1 MQRMKGLTQTEAEA
15 IYDAGKE
22 RVVEM
27 LMTMSAKLAKIEQQ
41 VEMLEVRLKQN
52 SQNSHWPPSRDIDKK
67 PAPKSQRKKTGKPS
81 GGQPGH
87 EGTRLEMAAEPDHVK
102 EHWPEVCAGC
112 GKTLGQKHASG
123 YAKRQ
128 VHDIPPIEI
137 EVTEHRAIQVC
148 CGGCGTLSQGAFP
161 TEVTQD
167 VQYGSGIAAL
177 ATYANVHQLLPLD
190 RTTELIEDIC
200 GRRISEGTVVNML
213 EACAEKLAPVES
225 KIKAGVIAST
235 TVNFDETGLR
245 VVKTGYWLHVS
256 STPELT
262 LYWVD
267 PKRGKK
273 GHDAMGVL
281 AGFRGNAIHDR
292 YEAYLQWPD
301 CTHGF
306 CNAHLLR
313 DLTGIEE
320 MTGQNWT
327 TQTKALLSEMNT
339 VVSLAKAAGQTQL
352 AQDYLTAFESRY
364 DQWVRRGLQ
373 SNRLPI
379 KESGKPGKPRASP
392 ARNLAEAL
400 RDHKD
405 KVILFARNF
414 AVPFDNNL
422 AERDLRMM
430 KVKQKVSGCFRSIVG
445 ARTFATIRCYVS
457 TARKQGHRAIDAL
470 QAVFDNRD
478 IKLNF
483 AE

>member
-1 MQRMKGLTQTEAEA
+1 MKGLTQTEAAA

-27 LMTMSAKLAKIEQQ
+27 LMMLSAKLAKIEQQ
-41 VEMLEVRLKQN
+41 VTVLEGRLNQN

-67 PAPKSQRKKTGKPS
+67 PAPQSQRKKTGKAS

-87 EGTRLEMAAEPDHVK
+87 EGTRLEMVAEPKHVK

-112 GKTLGQKHASG
+112 GKGLGQKHAAG

-148 CGGCGTLSQGAFP
+148 CGGCGTISQGTFP
-161 TEVTQD
+161 TEVSQD

-200 GRRISEGTVVNML
+200 GRRISEGTLVNML
-213 EACAEKLAPVES
+213 NTCAEKLVSVEAE
-225 KIKAGVIAST
+225 IKAGVIASE

-256 STPELT
+256 STPGLT

-267 PKRGKK
+267 PKRGQKA
-273 GHDAMGVL
+273 HVQMGVL
-281 AGFRGNAIHDR
+281 PEFRGNAIHDR
-292 YEAYLQWPD
+292 YDAYLHWPD

-306 CNAHLLR
+306 CGAHILR

-320 MTGQNWT
+320 LTSQNWA
-327 TQTKALLSEMNT
+327 TQTKTLLCEMNDA
-339 VVSLAKAAGQTQL
+339 VGLAKSNGQTQL
-352 AQDYLTAFESRY
+352 APDCLSAFEARY

-373 SNRLPI
+373 SNRKPV
-379 KESGKPGKPRASP
+379 KEPDKPGRPRASP

-400 RDHKD
+400 HDHKD
-405 KVILFARNF
+405 KVILFVRNF

-430 KVKQKVSGCFRSIVG
+430 KVKQKVSGCFRSIGG
-445 ARTFATIRCYVS
+445 ARTFATIRSYIS
-457 TARKQGHRAIDAL
+457 TARKQGHRAIDAVR
-470 QAVFDNRD
+470 AVFDNRK
-478 IKLNF
+478 IVLNF

>member
-1 MQRMKGLTQTEAEA
+1 MKGLTREEAEA

-22 RVVEM
+22 RVVEV
-27 LMTMSAKLAKIEQQ
+27 LMTMSATLAKLERRIEELERQ
-41 VEMLEVRLKQN
+41 VNQN
-52 SQNSHWPPSRDIDKK
+52 SQNSHWPPSRDINKR

-81 GGQPGH
+81 GGQSGH
-87 EGTRLEMAAEPDHVK
+87 EGSRLEMMAEPKHVK

-112 GKTLGQKHASG
+112 GGALGQKHARG

-148 CGGCGTLSQGAFP
+148 CGGCGTITQGAFP
-161 TEVTQD
+161 VEVSQD

-177 ATYANVHQLLPLD
+177 ATYANIHQLLPID

-200 GRRISEGTVVNML
+200 GRRISEGTVINML
-213 EACAEKLAPVES
+213 ATCAEKLASVES
-225 KIKAGVIAST
+225 KIKAGVIGSS

-245 VVKTGYWLHVS
+245 VVKKGYWLHVS
-256 STPELT
+256 STPALT

-273 GHDAMGVL
+273 AHDTMGVL
-281 AGFRGNAIHDR
+281 ANFRGNAIHDR
-292 YEAYLQWPD
+292 YEAYLQWTD
-301 CTHGF
+301 CRHGF
-306 CNAHLLR
+306 CNAHILR
-313 DLTGIEE
+313 DLTSIEE
-320 MTGQNWT
+320 TTGQNWT
-327 TQTKALLSEMNT
+327 TQTKTLLSEMNT
-339 VVSLAKAAGQTQL
+339 AVILAKAAGQTQL
-352 AQDYLTAFESRY
+352 TQDCLTAFEARY

-379 KESGKPGKPRASP
+379 KELGKSGRPRASP

-405 KVILFARNF
+405 KVLLFVRDF
-414 AVPFDNNL
+414 SVPFDNNL

-430 KVKQKVSGCFRSIVG
+430 KVKQKISGCFRSVVG
-445 ARTFATIRCYVS
+445 ARTFATIRGYVS
-457 TARKQGHRAIDAL
+457 TARKQGHRAIKAL
-470 QAVFDNRD
+470 LAVFDNRD
-478 IKLNF
+478 IKLRF